1 MEEYKNEL
9 LEKLVN
15 RYNSLHQKSF
25 GSMSPEY
32 REYLRVRATEV
43 RSLIEDLFGKDSV
56 VVTSKSLS
64 YMIARKD

>member
-1 MEEYKNEL
+1 MGEYKKEL
-9 LEKLVN
+9 LAKLVN

-32 REYLRVRATEV
+32 RECLEARADEV
-43 RSLIEDLFGKDSV
+43 RCLIEDLFGTDSV
-56 VVTSKSLS
+56 VVKSKCLS